1 MTNKRRK
8 YTFNWL
14 DRLYYIGKGDDQLPF
29 KWRQLTPFN
38 TLIYSM
44 LLWPVAFSIILWYPS
59 NQLKIIYTLC
69 IICVIISLYDWPLE
83 KYYFTPEREQAYFR
97 RYPQRRQISVKVMPW
112 LPITILL
119 TNIAILWFLIYLL
132 R

>member
-8 YTFNWL
+8 YKFNWI
-14 DRLYYIGKGDDQLPF
+14 DHLYYIGKGDDQLPF
-29 KWRQLTPFN
+29 MWRQLTPFN

-44 LLWPVAFSIILWYPS
+44 LLWLVAFSVILWHS
-59 NQLKIIYTLC
+59 SDSLKSIYALG
-69 IICVIISLYDWPLE
+69 IFCVIIFLYDWVLE

-97 RYPQRRQISVKVMPW
+97 RYPQRKQSGVKVMPW

-119 TNIAILWFLIYLL
+119 TNIAILWFLAYLL

>member
-1 MTNKRRK
+1 MAHKRRK
-8 YTFNWL
+8 YNFNWI

-38 TLIYSM
+38 TLIYSI
-44 LLWPVAFSIILWYPS
+44 LLWPVAFSVILWHSSDP
-59 NQLKIIYTLC
+59 LKSIYVLGVF
-69 IICVIISLYDWPLE
+69 CVIIFLYGWVLE
-83 KYYFTPEREQAYFR
+83 TPEREQAYFR

-119 TNIAILWFLIYLL
+119 TNIAILWFLAYLL

>member
-1 MTNKRRK
+1 
-8 YTFNWL
+8 
-14 DRLYYIGKGDDQLPF
+14 
-29 KWRQLTPFN
+29 
-38 TLIYSM
+38 M